1 MLPQYI
7 LEVQLNIRKRIQDN
21 EYQNVL
27 AEICLQVKWCSKA
40 QNTCSTVLSPLSF
53 FVASYLNAALFFVF
67 GNSFTVILNLWRVF
81 SHIIRTAISTFYCII
96 SPLPRKLGI
105 NRAVGTSRSRY
116 RAYRR
121 HQCRRYGVRE
131 GLLLIQVVFTKKVQM
146 KRSVTG
152 GETKAAAHKGKALV
166 LRWLGA
172 RQRHYMERRI
182 RRASASMQNIRS
194 V

>member
-40 QNTCSTVLSPLSF
+40 QNTCSMVLSPLSF
-53 FVASYLNAALFFVF
+53 FVASYLNAALFFVL

-81 SHIIRTAISTFYCII
+81 FHIIRTAISTFYCII

-121 HQCRRYGVRE
+121 HLCRRYGVRE
-131 GLLLIQVVFTKKVQM
+131 DLCSHQKGADEA
-146 KRSVTG
+146 KRNRRWNQGCCPQRKSPCPTLVG
-152 GETKAAAHKGKALV
+152 RKTKALSIKVDSDGVHV
-166 LRWLGA
+166 NMFIQW
-172 RQRHYMERRI
+172 I
-182 RRASASMQNIRS
+182 ISM
-194 V
+194 